1 MVRDEFD
8 NPVRGARVH
17 LDWSRG
23 ARGVVLEGSPATSA
37 DGLTGPLG
45 RVEAWGIPPGPVLV
59 TVEAEGYVPSDRARA
74 DLAIGTKATL
84 RIELSN
90 GLRLSGR
97 VLDENG
103 QPFAEVK
110 VVLRESGSTRR
121 PPGGAWRSAESTTD
135 ALGRFELDGFRAGDH
150 LLGLIAA
157 TDRWAAPVTLPASPM
172 ELTLR
177 RAQAAARIDGQVVGA
192 DSVSVGHCMVE
203 ALALTPSATTVHGT
217 AEQGRFTLQVRAG
230 EYRVSSTCSTA
241 DKSGVAIGWTK
252 VEAGETRE
260 LVLTLADGMHPD
272 YWRTDVV
279 LTGGEDLIQLQAG
292 AVIEGRVAGATSRTC
307 LEASSDSDFEPD
319 REAVTD
325 SGGGFR
331 LTGIGKGRWRL
342 RAGCFGRGSPHD
354 IEVVVNS
361 PGTYRVVVP
370 GLEE

>member
-1 MVRDEFD
+1 
-8 NPVRGARVH
+8 
-17 LDWSRG
+17 
-23 ARGVVLEGSPATSA
+23 
-37 DGLTGPLG
+37 
-45 RVEAWGIPPGPVLV
+45 
-59 TVEAEGYVPSDRARA
+59 
-74 DLAIGTKATL
+74 
-84 RIELSN
+84 
-90 GLRLSGR
+90 
-97 VLDENG
+97 
-103 QPFAEVK
+103 
-110 VVLRESGSTRR
+110 
-121 PPGGAWRSAESTTD
+121 
-135 ALGRFELDGFRAGDH
+135 
-150 LLGLIAA
+150 
-157 TDRWAAPVTLPASPM
+157 
-172 ELTLR
+172 
-177 RAQAAARIDGQVVGA
+177 
-192 DSVSVGHCMVE
+192 MVE